1 MRSAVV
7 RIVVAAHAP
16 AGGRDAA
23 PGLLAGV
30 PRVGEDEDA
39 PRDRALLGGAKA
51 GGVLAAAYLPSSTV
65 LT

>member
-39 PRDRALLGGAKA
+39 RATAR
-51 GGVLAAAYLPSSTV
+51 SSAV
-65 LT
+65 RRQAVC